1 MKYANP
7 DAIIA
12 WADSEAGKKAKQFN
26 KDKLSTRK
34 GESFLAIL
42 SNMAK
47 LFDRTIDGMISCD
60 NLHQNQELNIRFLL
74 DTGALQANY
83 ISLVWQIN

>member
-1 MKYANP
+1 
-7 DAIIA
+7 
-12 WADSEAGKKAKQFN
+12 
-26 KDKLSTRK
+26 
-34 GESFLAIL
+34 
-42 SNMAK
+42 MAK

-83 ISLVWQIN
+83 ISLDLANKLRERGCFYQAHGLFSYYEVQGYRIERINFF